1 MGSVMERLERGGRE
15 PGRQPVH
22 KLPGKRLRN
31 LLRAQVV
38 VVRLPSAFF
47 CAPAKSPAAAPSWP
61 SSSARARA
69 RARARAVAG
78 ETGGDRVQA
87 QRKQAWCRIPDRH
100 CRLRRD
106 ELLHA
111 RPLRPSDFPRATPV
125 RRVCSPSAAT
135 AAVPSVG

>member
-38 VVRLPSAFF
+38 VVRLPSAIF
-47 CAPAKSPAAAPSWP
+47 CESATTTAAAPSWP
-61 SSSARARA
+61 SSSARAQA
-69 RARARAVAG
+69 CAVAG

-125 RRVCSPSAAT
+125 RRVCSPSAAAAAT